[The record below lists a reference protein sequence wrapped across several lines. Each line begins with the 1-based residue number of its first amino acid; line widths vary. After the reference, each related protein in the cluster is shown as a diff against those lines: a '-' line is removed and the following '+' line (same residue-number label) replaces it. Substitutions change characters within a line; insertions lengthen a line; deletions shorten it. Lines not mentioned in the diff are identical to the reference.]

1 MGHIPVRDGAGR
13 IVDMVDSR
21 EAAAAAEEEEA
32 QQQLEA
38 SQRDTSSDGSPPL
51 SPDAQRP
58 MEDVLRR
65 VRKRASPSE
74 SAAWRKSAAEATI
87 GVMLALAMVAVLL
100 GRPPSTPAEP
110 ATIRPSTSTAIEEVQ
125 ANAVTVS
132 ITADSEHPRLAR
144 AVVAY
149 AAPEGPVVG
158 ALEPG
163 REYTPT
169 GRLDTSWLQ
178 LEVAGSGLVWAQAA
192 ELEAATEM
200 IARLPDLATP
210 TPQPPPTPEPT
221 PTPAPAPVVAPPAP
235 IAPIAP
241 PRRCTPE
248 RVVAIV
254 SDGVTD
260 IWSCVSLADA
270 LTSLPG
276 ATVIAA
282 DPAAAQAYLA
292 TFYEQQTAIAPL
304 TQPQRRQENRILS
317 GQLRRRRQRIVM
329 RSRGLFFVL
338 AQRRE
343 RDCETDTEP
352 DTGSSPPTSQGR

>member
-32 QQQLEA
+32 QEQQEELR
-38 SQRDTSSDGSPPL
+38 RDTDSSTSPPL
-51 SPDAQRP
+51 APDAQRP
-58 MEDVLRR
+58 MEDVLRT
-65 VRKRASPSE
+65 VRKRASPVE
-74 SAAWRKSAAEATI
+74 GTPWRKSAAEATI

-100 GRPPSTPAEP
+100 GRPLLPPAEP
-110 ATIRPSTSTAIEEVQ
+110 TPTGAPGPAATEESQ
-125 ANAVTVS
+125 IAAVTVS
-132 ITADSEHPRLAR
+132 ATTDARRPRLAR

-149 AAPEGPVVG
+149 AAPDGSVVG

-163 REYTPT
+163 RGYTPI
-169 GRLDTSWLQ
+169 GRLDTDWLQ
-178 LEVAGSGLVWAQAA
+178 LEVAGSGLVWARVA
-192 ELEAATEM
+192 EVEEATEM
-200 IARLPDLATP
+200 IAALPDLATP
-210 TPQPPPTPEPT
+210 TPEPP
-221 PTPAPAPVVAPPAP
+221 PTPAPAPVLAPPAP
-235 IAPIAP
+235 VAPIAP

-248 RVVAIV
+248 RVVAVV

-304 TQPQRRQENRILS
+304 TQP
-317 GQLRRRRQRIVM
+317 
-329 RSRGLFFVL
+329 
-338 AQRRE
+338 
-343 RDCETDTEP
+343 
-352 DTGSSPPTSQGR
+352 